1 VIPEQAWREQLLDA
15 VDRFNES
22 EPARTV
28 GGLMRTLGPP
38 SVSVGSAAGSR
49 SAVRITVAWELSWYQ
64 WGVDVADEARPVFQ
78 LGKGSELSELDG
90 SAREWN
96 GRAVEGGRLA
106 LGAGRR

>member
-1 VIPEQAWREQLLDA
+1 VSPEQAWCDQLLDA

-28 GGLMRTLGPP
+28 GGLMRTLGQP
-38 SVSVGSAAGSR
+38 SVSVGAAAGSR

-64 WGVDVADEARPVFQ
+64 WGVDVADEAAPVLQ
-78 LGKGSELSELDG
+78 LAKGSELSELDG

-96 GRAVEGGRLA
+96 GRAAEGGHLS
-106 LGAGRR
+106 LGAGSR